1 MAGLRIAPTDAIGC
15 GGQVDRPDHAL
26 MHQQRELIEIPIDAL
41 QLVEHRFQFFDLV
54 DRFTER

>member
-1 MAGLRIAPTDAIGC
+1 
-15 GGQVDRPDHAL
+15 